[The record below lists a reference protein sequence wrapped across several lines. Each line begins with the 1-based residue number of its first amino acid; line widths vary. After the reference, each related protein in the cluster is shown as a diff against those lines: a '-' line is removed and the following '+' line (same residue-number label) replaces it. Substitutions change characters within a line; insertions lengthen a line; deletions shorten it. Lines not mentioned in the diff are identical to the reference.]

1 MTTNVFKNY
10 FFGGNIFIVPV
21 LATIFIHGLLG
32 LILTA
37 NWTLFSP
44 EDWQIVSQPKVIE
57 AHLVRIDNRNIPS
70 PKKIEKIKR
79 PAATPIRPRSTKKV
93 EQLNAK
99 AADCATEAI
108 ATDNSYFAGYVMRG
122 RVLGQR
128 GNILGAMNDFR
139 IANEC

>member
-1 MTTNVFKNY
+1 M
-10 FFGGNIFIVPV
+10 
-21 LATIFIHGLLG
+21 
-32 LILTA
+32 
-37 NWTLFSP
+37 
-44 EDWQIVSQPKVIE
+44 E
-57 AHLVRIDNRNIPS
+57 
-70 PKKIEKIKR
+70 
-79 PAATPIRPRSTKKV
+79 KV

-139 IANEC
+139 IANECANREGMLAGGACISLEPWSMGGKSY